1 MRSLV
6 LFAAVAAVLIG
17 VMILMDEEPAA
28 VELANVYDQSP
39 TAFTFRYPADWF
51 YQIPGRNLLVTA
63 SREIFSGLPGPSFL
77 LERDELLLVTGSAE
91 AALATYLERGPLRP
105 NRNWTL
111 VQDMESIDVNGR
123 PAVRVLLEG
132 SEFADY
138 PNQQRLQIT
147 ATQADNRVV
156 YFLVM
161 SAPLDT
167 WDQHEPTFAAILD
180 SLEIVEQ

>member
-1 MRSLV
+1 M
-6 LFAAVAAVLIG
+6 
-17 VMILMDEEPAA
+17 
-28 VELANVYDQSP
+28 
-39 TAFTFRYPADWF
+39 
-51 YQIPGRNLLVTA
+51 
-63 SREIFSGLPGPSFL
+63 

-111 VQDMESIDVNGR
+111 VQDMEPVEVNGR

-147 ATQADNRVV
+147 ATQADNGVV

-167 WDQHEPTFAAILD
+167 WYQHQPTFAAILD
-180 SLEIVEQ
+180 SLEIVE